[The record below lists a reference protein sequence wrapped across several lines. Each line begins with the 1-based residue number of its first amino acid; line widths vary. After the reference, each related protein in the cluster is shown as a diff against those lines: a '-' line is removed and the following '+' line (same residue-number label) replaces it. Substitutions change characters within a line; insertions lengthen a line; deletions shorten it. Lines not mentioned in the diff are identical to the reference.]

1 MLAAPLLLAAALAAA
16 DTTAP
21 AAAVG
26 TEARLKK
33 VQERRQALEREIEA
47 LRGQEKSLLGDVER
61 LELQVRLRTQ
71 ELHEMQLALRHTR
84 EEMDAAQKRAD
95 DLERS
100 LAAARPAV
108 IARVRALYK
117 LGEFSYARMLLS
129 IDRPVDVLRAYR
141 FVSTL
146 AREDRTR
153 VAHFRRDL
161 TALGETRA
169 ELGKKDQEMQAQKAE
184 AERRRKRLDSERK
197 DKTALLTTI
206 VEKKEVHLA
215 FAEELSQAEG
225 KLEEILSGSGGG
237 EGEVAVPIAALRGS
251 LPWPVDGK
259 VRVGFGPRRN
269 PRFDTVTAHNGIE
282 IEAAAE
288 SPVHAVHEGTVA
300 YAGHFLGYGLM
311 VAIDHGHKHHTLYAH
326 LADIAVALHDHVS
339 AGQVLGTLAAEEPA
353 SLYFE
358 LRFQGK
364 PVDPDDWLGKPEK
377 RPL

>member
-1 MLAAPLLLAAALAAA
+1 MLAAPLLLTVALAAA
-16 DTTAP
+16 APEAAP
-21 AAAVG
+21 ATATG
-26 TEARLKK
+26 TEVRLKK
-33 VQERRQALEREIEA
+33 VQERRQALQREIDA
-47 LRGQEKSLLGDVER
+47 LRGQERSLLGDVER

-71 ELHEMQLALRHTR
+71 DLQEIQLSLRHTR
-84 EEMDAAQKRAD
+84 EQMDAARQRAF

-108 IARVRALYK
+108 IARARALYK

-161 TALGETRA
+161 VALGETRT
-169 ELGKKDQEMQAQKAE
+169 ELEKKDLEMQAQRTE
-184 AERRRKRLDSERK
+184 AERRRKRLDTERRE
-197 DKTALLTTI
+197 KTVLLTTI

-215 FAEELSQAEG
+215 FAEELQQAEG
-225 KLEEILSGSGGG
+225 KLAEILAGSGG
-237 EGEVAVPIAALRGS
+237 GEVAVPIAAFRGS
-251 LPWPVDGK
+251 LPWPAEGK
-259 VRVGFGPRRN
+259 VRIGFGPRRN

-288 SPVHAVHEGTVA
+288 SPARAVHEGTVA

-311 VAIDHGHKHHTLYAH
+311 VVIDHGHKHHTLYAH

-339 AGQVLGTLAAEEPA
+339 AGQTLGTLAAEEPA
-353 SLYFE
+353 NLYFE
-358 LRFQGK
+358 MRFQGK

-377 RPL
+377 RSL